1 MKSAFAG
8 DLSYVLDYRTVVN
21 LINFIKKMNN
31 VIPGF
36 KNDDNL
42 MYGPEIKFYG
52 NELVLDKN
60 FQTSINNLYSI
71 GTGGGLTIGLMNASL
86 SGVMMARKLVE
97 KSEN

>member
-1 MKSAFAG
+1 M
-8 DLSYVLDYRTVVN
+8 N
-21 LINFIKKMNN
+21 LINFIKRMDKI
-31 VIPGF
+31 IPGF

-71 GTGGGLTIGLMNASL
+71 GTGGGLTIGLMMASA
-86 SGVMMARKLVE
+86 SGVMMARKLV
-97 KSEN
+97 SENEK